1 MAERLYVRDLMAV
14 GVATCPPETPIVEV
28 TRLLLEKQLEGI
40 VVLDT
45 EGNASGSISRDEL
58 VQAYTRDN
66 CRDLTAEDVMRD
78 SIPQVPPDIPL
89 TVAAQLMR
97 DQGVRVVFLMHH
109 AGGIQY
115 PAASLSYTQLLRHLA
130 APSDQDLQDLG
141 TAAARKTPLESFIA
155 KRDAARR
162 SASPSDPYQE

>member
-14 GVATCPPETPIVEV
+14 GVATCPPGAPIVDIA
-28 TRLLLEKQLEGI
+28 RLLLEQQLEGV
-40 VVLDT
+40 VVLDA
-45 EGNASGSISRDEL
+45 EGHGAGFISRDEL
-58 VQAYTRDN
+58 VQAYTRDD

-89 TVAAQLMR
+89 VAAAQLMR
-97 DQGVRVVFLMHH
+97 DQGVRVVYMMHH
-109 AGGIQY
+109 SGGIIY

-130 APSDQDLQDLG
+130 ARGDEELQDLG
-141 TAAARKTPLESFIA
+141 TAAPRKTPLETFIE

-162 SASPSDPYQE
+162 RNANDS